1 MADNYPMDLPLAL
14 GRRWRVAHNS
24 TGSTTTNKAFERRG
38 SWAGSMRQQEHL
50 DEATAAC
57 WVTFCSEA
65 IRTKVLIVA
74 QHRPLLGGGFG
85 AWLLRR
91 AGLLV
96 PLRHSLIGHSAGQPN
111 RSGGFG
117 AWLLR
122 RAGLLVPLRHSLIG
136 HSAGQPNRIRRA
148 SRLRKMPQ

>member
-38 SWAGSMRQQEHL
+38 SWAGSMRQQEHF

-65 IRTKVLIVA
+65 IRPLTLFAAPQCRQPPESGGHPVAPSRGVGSCFSVVRLTNSSIVLVQLVA
-74 QHRPLLGGGFG
+74 FHLIDTTACPL
-85 AWLLRR
+85 A
-91 AGLLV
+91 
-96 PLRHSLIGHSAGQPN
+96 RHS
-111 RSGGFG
+111 
-117 AWLLR
+117 
-122 RAGLLVPLRHSLIG
+122 RHT
-136 HSAGQPNRIRRA
+136 
-148 SRLRKMPQ
+148 

>member
-74 QHRPLLGGGFG
+74 QHAALPRIRILSD
-85 AWLLRR
+85 RR
-91 AGLLV
+91 A
-96 PLRHSLIGHSAGQPN
+96 R
-111 RSGGFG
+111 
-117 AWLLR
+117 
-122 RAGLLVPLRHSLIG
+122 
-136 HSAGQPNRIRRA
+136 
-148 SRLRKMPQ
+148 RLRSIVGYE